1 MPGNRSVFN
10 DALTKGHNAAWDG
23 QWSKA
28 AAEYRRAL
36 AEFPDDT
43 TIRLSL
49 AHALEQL
56 GQWESA
62 LREYQHLA
70 QALPNDPAPLAR
82 VASLLECLRRAPEA
96 AGAYVQVAELYVA
109 ARLTSKALEA
119 WRKAAELEPNR
130 TDVRQKL
137 IEAYT
142 RTGQPVAAAREQLAL
157 AQIYRARGDQAKA
170 IHLAEQALKL
180 DPANTAART
189 FLDELT
195 RKETPAPVTVAS
207 PVDQAEKT
215 ALSRLAETVLG
226 ASETP
231 REGADERQP
240 DARPVVEQAE
250 VDALIARAVDAQMR
264 HRVADAIEAYR
275 KLMAQGIARPEVK
288 FNLGL
293 LYFETMRY
301 DEAVQLLSETVN
313 EDQFALASHYALGQ
327 CFRAQGKLDR
337 AIEHFLQVIKI
348 VDLSSVRRDQAD
360 DLIRVYEE
368 LAESYAAQ
376 GDRAQ
381 TERLS
386 QSLEE
391 FLSSRGWED
400 KIPQFRQRLETI
412 KEEGAQTGLV
422 EVIQVSESDRVLE
435 ALALAQEYLRR
446 DKLVA
451 ASEECLHAIELA
463 PTYLPAHIRLAD
475 ILVKQDRLS
484 EANTKYQTIAELCVI
499 TGDLKRAET
508 MYRSALKIAPDDV
521 GTRSKL
527 IDLLTQQNRTE
538 EALEQYLELGE
549 SYARANQVG
558 KALEKFT
565 EGVRLATRAGQS
577 GKLALT
583 LRHRLAEMRARQ
595 NDFAGALTVYQEI
608 RQHSPED
615 ERAHFY
621 IVDLEFRLGQTGAA
635 LRDLETLLTRYQ
647 TRNEPQKVTAVLEAL
662 VQSYPTEP
670 DLVMRL
676 AQHYH
681 ALGAT
686 EQAIAALDALGEAQL
701 SMGNKR
707 AAAVTIRRII
717 ELKPPRVE
725 EYQKLL
731 QEISR

>member
-43 TIRLSL
+43 TTRLSL

-142 RTGQPVAAAREQLAL
+142 HTGQPVAAAREQLAL

-180 DPANTAART
+180 DSANTAART
-189 FLDELT
+189 FLEELT

-422 EVIQVSESDRVLE
+422 EAIQVSESDRVLE

-538 EALEQYLELGE
+538 EALEQYLDLGE

-565 EGVRLATRAGQS
+565 EGVRLATRTGQS
-577 GKLALT
+577 SKMALT

-621 IVDLEFRLGQTGAA
+621 IVDLEFRLGQTSAA

-681 ALGAT
+681 AIGAT
-686 EQAIAALDALGEAQL
+686 EQAITALDALGEAQL

>member
-1 MPGNRSVFN
+1 MPGNQTVFN
-10 DALTKGHNAAWDG
+10 DAITKGHNAAWDG
-23 QWSKA
+23 QWAKA

-36 AEFPDDT
+36 AEFPGDAS
-43 TIRLSL
+43 IRLSL

-70 QALPNDPAPLAR
+70 QAQPNDPAPLAR
-82 VASLLECLRRAPEA
+82 VAALLERLRRAPEA

-109 ARLTSKALEA
+109 AKLASKAIEA
-119 WRKAAELEPNR
+119 WRKAAELEPER
-130 TDVRQKL
+130 TDVHQKL
-137 IEAYT
+137 SEAYL
-142 RTGQPVAAAREQLAL
+142 RTGQLVTAAREQLTL

-170 IHLAEQALKL
+170 IHYVEQALKL
-180 DPANTAART
+180 DPTSTAARA
-189 FLDELT
+189 FLDEIK
-195 RKETPAPVTVAS
+195 RKETPAPVSVPS

-226 ASETP
+226 ASEAN
-231 REGADERQP
+231 REGVDERAP
-240 DARPVVEQAE
+240 GERPAIAQAE

-264 HRVADAIEAYR
+264 HRVADAIDAYR

-301 DEAVQLLSETVN
+301 DEATQLLSETVN

-327 CFRAQGKLDR
+327 CFRAQGKMDR
-337 AIEHFLQVIKI
+337 VVEHFLQVLKI

-381 TERLS
+381 AERLS

-391 FLSSRGWED
+391 FLNSKGWED
-400 KIPQFRQRLETI
+400 KIQQFRQRLEVI
-412 KEEGAQTGLV
+412 KEEGAQIGLV
-422 EVIQVSESDRVLE
+422 EAIQVSESDRVLE
-435 ALALAQEYLRR
+435 ALALSQEYLRR
-446 DKLVA
+446 DKLGA
-451 ASEECLHAIELA
+451 ASEECLRAIELA
-463 PTYLPAHIRLAD
+463 PNYLPAHIRLAE
-475 ILVKQDRLS
+475 ILVKQERWA
-484 EANTKYQTIAELCVI
+484 EANAKYQTLAELCVI

-508 MYRSALKIAPDDV
+508 TYRSALKIAPDDV

-527 IDLLTQQNRTE
+527 IDLLAQQNRTE
-538 EALEQYLELGE
+538 EALEQYLDLGE
-549 SYARANQVG
+549 SYARVNQVG
-558 KALEKFT
+558 KALEKFA
-565 EGVRLATRAGQS
+565 EGARLATRAGSS
-577 GKLALT
+577 GKTALT

-595 NDFAGALTVYQEI
+595 NDFAGALAAYQEI

-621 IVDLEFRLGQTGAA
+621 IVDLEFRLGQTSAA
-635 LRDLETLLTRYQ
+635 LRELEALLARYQ
-647 TRNEPQKVTAVLEAL
+647 TRNEPQKITAVLEAL
-662 VQSYPTEP
+662 AQSYPTEA

-676 AQHYH
+676 AQHYQT
-681 ALGAT
+681 LGMT

-701 SMGNKR
+701 GLGNKR
-707 AAAVTIRRII
+707 AAAVTIRQII
-717 ELKPPRVE
+717 ALNPPRLE
-725 EYQKLL
+725 DYQKLL